1 MDVFKWLMVIPAI
14 SAEVSKAMADRE
26 LTVKEICDIVDLTL
40 RQITGKGLGE
50 IGVAVR
56 KDEKTGKTKIE
67 LVV

>member
-1 MDVFKWLMVIPAI
+1 MAY
-14 SAEVSKAMADRE
+14 AKAMADRE

>member
-1 MDVFKWLMVIPAI
+1 MDLFKWLMVIPAI

-56 KDEKTGKTKIE
+56 KDPKTGKTKIE

>member
-1 MDVFKWLMVIPAI
+1 MDAFKWLMVIPAI

-56 KDEKTGKTKIE
+56 KDKKTGKTKIE